1 MFKKSKLLCLVA
13 MLLLGIVSVF
23 ANGFNAY
30 ADENTTSAETS
41 VYDLDENQILEI
53 MNEYIFVNENGI
65 REFDLNTAINN
76 NVPDEILEIGN
87 TMNNIV
93 LEAEK
98 EKGNDDLTV
107 KIVKRATFL
116 VYGNYCG
123 YGNNGKEKRPID
135 DLDTACMYHDYCY
148 VHGGDNTDCNRK
160 FADRLRVVIKNAKKF
175 SYKYNIAVGALAIFG

>member
-1 MFKKSKLLCLVA
+1 MFKKRNLVCIVT
-13 MLLLGIVSVF
+13 MVLLGIVSVF
-23 ANGFNAY
+23 ANGLSAY
-30 ADENTTSAETS
+30 ADENTTSIEDS
-41 VYDLDENQILEI
+41 VYALDENQILEI

-87 TMNNIV
+87 IMNNIV
-93 LEAEK
+93 LETEK

-123 YGNNGKEKRPID
+123 YGNNGKGKMPID
-135 DLDTACMYHDYCY
+135 DLDTSCMYHDYCY
-148 VHGGDNTDCNRK
+148 IHGGNNTDCNRK
-160 FADRLRVVIKNAKKF
+160 FVDRLRVVIKNAKKF
-175 SYKYNIAVGALAIFG
+175 SYKYDVAVGAVAIFG